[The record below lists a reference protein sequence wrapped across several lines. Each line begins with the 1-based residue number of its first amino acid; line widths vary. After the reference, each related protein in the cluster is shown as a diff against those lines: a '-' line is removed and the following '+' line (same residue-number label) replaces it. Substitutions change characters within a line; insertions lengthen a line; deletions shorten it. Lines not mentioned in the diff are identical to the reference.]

1 MVWDQRKFEI
11 DSGEE
16 WENWKGNRG
25 PSGNFGGPGQGGA
38 HMLRVVLTHHAETS
52 PTLLELQ
59 PPEASDLPTAQGS
72 TSLPSCA
79 PWPFIR
85 HPFPLAY
92 LVSWPFTWHSFLL
105 TWLTTTHSFFS
116 IQIRAK
122 PAKKPLTAPPS
133 PCQSGLRVS
142 SLNPNSPRGTLSQDE
157 PYCIVITDILY
168 LPLLLDWKNLREETF
183 HPYNDH
189 YLVGVQ
195 YMCVKWR

>member
-1 MVWDQRKFEI
+1 MQRPHPRFWSYSHQK
-11 DSGEE
+11 
-16 WENWKGNRG
+16 
-25 PSGNFGGPGQGGA
+25 P
-38 HMLRVVLTHHAETS
+38 V
-52 PTLLELQ
+52 
-59 PPEASDLPTAQGS
+59 
-72 TSLPSCA
+72 TSLLHRA
-79 PWPFIR
+79 PPHCPAMR
-85 HPFPLAY
+85 PDLSHDTLSP
-92 LVSWPFTWHSFLL
+92 LL
-105 TWLTTTHSFFS
+105 TWLADLLHDTLFSLRNWLTTTHSFFS

-122 PAKKPLTAPPS
+122 PTKKPLTAPPS